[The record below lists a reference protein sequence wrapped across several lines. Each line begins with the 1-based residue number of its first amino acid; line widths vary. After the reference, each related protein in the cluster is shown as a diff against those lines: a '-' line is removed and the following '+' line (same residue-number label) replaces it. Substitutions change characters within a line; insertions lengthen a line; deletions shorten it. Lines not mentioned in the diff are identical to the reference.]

1 MTSTQASIDS
11 TALHVVE
18 AGAAVGTARIDGYT
32 VVHDRDTGPA
42 SVPVFASTLDGHRV
56 VARSD
61 DPDVAA
67 AMSGGMFVG
76 HEIDLKPSHDY
87 ARFELR

>member
-1 MTSTQASIDS
+1 
-11 TALHVVE
+11 
-18 AGAAVGTARIDGYT
+18 
-32 VVHDRDTGPA
+32 
-42 SVPVFASTLDGHRV
+42 VFASTPDGHRV

-61 DPDVAA
+61 DPDLAA

-76 HEIDLKPSHDY
+76 HEIDLKPANDH